1 MANQKNLKYIQKY
14 NSLIFTMKNAEPIRT
29 FLKGKWKVLN
39 NNLIRLV
46 YKGKIHDLYTD
57 RNVVKK
63 KEKFTVHTLILFKDE
78 RCWHVNSNP

>member
-57 RNVVKK
+57 KNVVKK

>member
-57 RNVVKK
+57 RNVVKE